1 MKLKTIKDL
10 ETNDVECYTGCFDQ
24 TKEPI
29 VVVAELRQEA
39 IKRVKSINTAGFSFG
54 LDFEGKVS
62 RFDYTKEKLITLDW
76 VNLGE
81 MIGFIDF
88 FNITQ
93 EELK

>member
-1 MKLKTIKDL
+1 MSELKTLKDIRQEIKNPL
-10 ETNDVECYTGCFDQ
+10 AQ
-24 TKEPI
+24 TIDYRWVRKDT
-29 VVVAELRQEA
+29 LRQEA
-39 IKRVKSINTAGFSFG
+39 IKRVKSNNTAGFTFAFN
-54 LDFEGKVS
+54 FEGKVAG
-62 RFDYTKEKLITLDW
+62 FNYTKEKLITLDW